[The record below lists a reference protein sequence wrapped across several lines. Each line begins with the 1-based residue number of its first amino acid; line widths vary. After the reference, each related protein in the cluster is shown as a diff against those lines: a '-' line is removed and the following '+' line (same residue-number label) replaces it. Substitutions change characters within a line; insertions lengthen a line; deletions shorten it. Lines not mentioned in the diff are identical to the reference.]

1 MVPIST
7 CCYLCRMKA
16 KKVNVNK
23 RAATVLD
30 KVAPVGGK
38 ITQSGYTSEA
48 IVEKFDRENSEK
60 R

>member
-1 MVPIST
+1 
-7 CCYLCRMKA
+7 MKA